1 MNKPKVG
8 IIIGSV
14 RKNRIGFDIA
24 DWIKSNL
31 DSSLFETELIDL
43 RYINLPNLDEPE
55 IPAKGNYQNKSTIK
69 WSNKI
74 NDYKAIIV
82 LTPQYNWGIP
92 ASLKNAI
99 DFVYSE
105 WKNKPLSVISYG
117 YHGGTQARI
126 SLDLSL
132 IALKVNKLAVNF
144 GMDISDDMFENYKF
158 INIDK
163 SLDKY
168 KFSIHLLKEELE
180 NLI

>member
-14 RKNRIGFDIA
+14 RKNRIGVDIA
-24 DWIKSNL
+24 DWIKNNL
-31 DSSLFETELIDL
+31 YSSVFETDLIDL
-43 RYINLPNLDEPE
+43 RDINLPNLDEPE
-55 IPAKGNYQNKSTIK
+55 IPAKGNYQNESTIK
-69 WSNKI
+69 WANKI
-74 NDYKAIIV
+74 NEYKVIIV

-99 DFVYSE
+99 DFVYLE

-132 IALKVNKLAVNF
+132 IALKVDKLAVNF
-144 GMDISDDMFENYKF
+144 GINISDDMFENHKF
-158 INIDK
+158 ININK
-163 SLDKY
+163 SLDAY
-168 KFSIHLLKEELE
+168 KFSVQLLKEEIE
-180 NLI
+180 NLV